1 MIQKL
6 RLYPPHKIDISYSNL
21 LSALL
26 PHNQSANSQFQNSP
40 HCGDETGDV
49 YYSVRSAWD
58 AFLTAKSFPEGSE
71 VILSAINIPHM
82 AEIVKLHGL
91 RPVFA
96 DIDRETLL
104 PTLSEIK
111 SKQTKRTVAVLCAHL
126 FGNWSSLAELSSWC
140 QAQGL
145 ILIEDCAQCFMGK
158 DFAGTSGAELTLFSF
173 GTIKR
178 STALGGGVAFVRSLE
193 LRQKMLAVQN
203 GYPQANASRYRKKA
217 LKIALLKFFCQP
229 FMYAYLVGLIK
240 LLGGNPE
247 RVLRD
252 SVRGFKEASLL
263 PALRFSPHPK
273 LSAAV
278 FRSWNK
284 SRQQEWLN
292 RSENIFRTNHQHY
305 KLRTQIAGQGAQLQT
320 HWLIPL
326 VCDQPDDLRSML
338 RKAQLDATQG
348 ITSLSS
354 LAGRETNTAASLL
367 ERIVYY
373 PITH

>member
-1 MIQKL
+1 MIKNL
-6 RLYPPHKIDISYSNL
+6 RLHPPHKIDISYASL

-26 PHNQSANSQFQNSP
+26 PHNLSANSHLQCSP
-40 HCGDETGDV
+40 QCGDETGDV

-82 AEIVKLHGL
+82 AEIVELHGL

-104 PTLSEIK
+104 PTLTEIK
-111 SKQTKRTVAVLCAHL
+111 SKRTERTVAVLCAHL
-126 FGNWSSLAELSSWC
+126 FGNWSPLAELSIWC
-140 QAQGL
+140 REQGL
-145 ILIEDCAQCFMGK
+145 LLIEDCAQCFMGK
-158 DFAGTSGAELTLFSF
+158 DFAGTSSADLTLFSF

-178 STALGGGVAFVRSLE
+178 STALGGGVAFVRPSE
-193 LRQKMLAVQN
+193 LRKKMLAVQSE
-203 GYPQANASRYRKKA
+203 YPPANVSRYRKKA
-217 LKIALLKFFCQP
+217 LKITLLKFFCQP
-229 FMYAYLVGLIK
+229 FMYAYLVSLIK

-273 LSAAV
+273 LRAAV

-292 RSENIFRTNHQHY
+292 RGENIFRTDHQHY

-326 VCDQPDDLRSML
+326 VCEQPDDLRSML
-338 RKAQLDATQG
+338 RKAQLDATRG

-367 ERIVYY
+367 EQIVYY
-373 PITH
+373 PVTH